1 MEFLSYVREHGY
13 LPMPMLKQLCEVVKE
28 ILVEENTVQP
38 VSSPVNICGDIHG
51 QYSDL
56 LELFKTG
63 GDIPDH
69 RYIFMGDYVDRGYAS
84 CEVFQLLLCLKL
96 CYPDKITLLRGNHES
111 REITR
116 VYGFYFEITHKY
128 DSTEPWTW
136 CTEVFDY
143 LGVAALV
150 DNKILCIHGGLS
162 PSISTIDQI
171 RTVNRLQ
178 EVPACG
184 AFCDLLWSDPEYT
197 DGFHE
202 SPRGAGYIFGE
213 SAVNQFTE
221 TNGLELI
228 CRAHQMVQQGFQ
240 YMFSRNNLVTVWS
253 APNYCY
259 RCENVAS
266 VLLLDNNL
274 NRTFKVF
281 KENKEEQDKESQS
294 SSYSFFSF

>member
-1 MEFLSYVREHGY
+1 M
-13 LPMPMLKQLCEVVKE
+13 
-28 ILVEENTVQP
+28 
-38 VSSPVNICGDIHG
+38 
-51 QYSDL
+51 
-56 LELFKTG
+56 
-63 GDIPDH
+63 
-69 RYIFMGDYVDRGYAS
+69 
-84 CEVFQLLLCLKL
+84 
-96 CYPDKITLLRGNHES
+96 
-111 REITR
+111 
-116 VYGFYFEITHKY
+116 
-128 DSTEPWTW
+128 
-136 CTEVFDY
+136 
-143 LGVAALV
+143 

-162 PSISTIDQI
+162 PSISTIDQVRVVRIRDTQI

-240 YMFSRNNLVTVWS
+240 YMFSQNNLVTVWS

-281 KENKEEQDKESQS
+281 KEVGVDGGRDV
-294 SSYSFFSF
+294 